1 MIPPLAA
8 AVLMVG
14 AASAAR
20 PPTDYRA
27 VVHRSAAAELEA
39 LNARGRF
46 EDVRAF
52 GDRFVDRV
60 EPAALVLYEMAYAA
74 NRMGE
79 VGPALRLYD
88 RAITLDPE
96 LAVAFYDRGELH
108 LIQGDVAQAQADFE
122 AAARLRPDHW
132 AVHFR
137 LAHLAGRQGQAE
149 AFETHLLDA
158 LRHGFDFRTVMSDP
172 DWEEWARDP
181 TLGRVLR
188 RLIVVYSDESLYE
201 QLRGAP

>member
-1 MIPPLAA
+1 M
-8 AVLMVG
+8 LMVG

-20 PPTDYRA
+20 PPADYRS
-27 VVHRSAAAELEA
+27 VVHGAAAAELEA

-46 EDVRAF
+46 EDVRTF

-60 EPAALVLYEMAYAA
+60 EPASLVLYEMAYAA

-79 VGPALRLYD
+79 IGPALRLYD
-88 RAITLDPE
+88 RAIALDPE

-108 LIQGDVAQAQADFE
+108 LIQGDVAQARADFE

-137 LAHLAGRQGQAE
+137 LAHLAGRQGQAGP
-149 AFETHLLDA
+149 FETHLLDA
-158 LRHGFDFRTVMSDP
+158 LRHGFDFRTVLSDP
-172 DWEEWARDP
+172 DWQAWARDP
-181 TLGRVLR
+181 ALGRVLR
-188 RLIVVYSDESLYE
+188 RLIVVYSDETLYD
-201 QLRGAP
+201 QLKGAP

>member
-1 MIPPLAA
+1 MHALAA
-8 AVLMVG
+8 ALLLAG
-14 AASAAR
+14 AALAAR
-20 PPTDYRA
+20 PPADYRE

-39 LNARGRF
+39 LNARGQF
-46 EDVRAF
+46 EAVRSF
-52 GDRFVDRV
+52 GDRFVSRV
-60 EPAALVLYEMAYAA
+60 EPAALVIYEMAYAA

-79 VGPALRLYD
+79 VLPALRLYD
-88 RAITLDPE
+88 RAIALDPE

-108 LIQGDVAQAQADFE
+108 LLQGDVETATADFE

-137 LAHLAGRQGQAE
+137 LAHLAGRQGQAQ

-158 LRHGFDFRTVMSDP
+158 LRHGFGFRTVLSDP
-172 DWEEWARDP
+172 DWQAWARDP

-188 RLIVVYSDESLYE
+188 RLIVVYSDETLYD
-201 QLRGAP
+201 QLRGTPE